1 MKKILIISLIF
12 FALLALFPH
21 TTYSDLDEE
30 QKKLERYKIE
40 LEKIKKTIN
49 DTDIN
54 EKTAQA
60 LLNSIYGEIDKI
72 TSNIIVIQ
80 NKINVINEE
89 ITEAENM
96 IQQKTQDILQ
106 NEDQI
111 KASIN
116 LSYKLAAI
124 SPIELLLTGEDPDT
138 MNQRIA
144 YLSYISLSSKTILDE
159 TKLERE
165 LLAEKKE
172 DLIKNKEYLNQ
183 FLSEKWKQQ
192 EVLKEETAMQNQ
204 LIGTL
209 EARKIA
215 YTQKKSKIEKEI
227 EKEKALIEKLIREA
241 AEASRVLIT
250 GLIWPAKGPITSY
263 FGWRTHP
270 IWGGRE
276 FHEGIDIAVAT
287 NTKILAAASGS
298 VTYAGWMTGY
308 GNVVI
313 LYHGSNISTLYAHLK
328 SFVVKN
334 GDLVAQG
341 QVIGYADSTGWSTG
355 PHLHFGVYLGTKAV
369 DPLKYLVQP

>member
-1 MKKILIISLIF
+1 MKKILLLFLIF
-12 FALLALFPH
+12 FVLLSLFPH
-21 TTYSDLDEE
+21 TVYSDLAEE
-30 QKKLERYKIE
+30 QKKLEKYKIE
-40 LEKIKKTIN
+40 LEKIKKAIN
-49 DTDIN
+49 DTTIN

-60 LLNSIYGEIDKI
+60 LLDSIYDEIDKI

-80 NKINVINEE
+80 NKINVVNEE
-89 ITEAENM
+89 ITAAENM

-124 SPIELLLTGEDPDT
+124 SPIELLLTGQDPDT

-144 YLSYISLSSKTILDE
+144 YLSYISLSSKTILDK
-159 TKLERE
+159 TKVERE
-165 LLAEKKE
+165 LLTQKKE

-192 EVLKEETAMQNQ
+192 EVLKEETAMQNK
-204 LIGTL
+204 LIATL
-209 EARKIA
+209 ETRKII
-215 YTQKKSKIEKEI
+215 YTKKKSEIEKEI

-241 AEASRVLIT
+241 AEAGRVLTT
-250 GLIWPAKGPITSY
+250 GLIWPVKGPITSY

-270 IWGGRE
+270 IWGIRS
-276 FHEGIDIAVAT
+276 FHEGIDIAVPT
-287 NTKILAAASGS
+287 NTKVLATASGS

-308 GNVVI
+308 GNVII

-328 SFVVKN
+328 NFAVKN

-341 QVIGYADSTGWSTG
+341 QIIGYADSTGWSTG
-355 PHLHFGVYLGTKAV
+355 PHLHFGVYLDAKAV

>member
-1 MKKILIISLIF
+1 MKKILVIFLIF

-21 TTYSDLDEE
+21 TAYSDLDEE

-40 LEKIKKTIN
+40 LEKIKKAIN

-54 EKTAQA
+54 EKTAQT
-60 LLNSIYGEIDKI
+60 LLNSIYNETDKI

-96 IQQKTQDILQ
+96 IQQKTQDILR

-116 LSYKLAAI
+116 LAYKLTAI
-124 SPIELLLTGEDPDT
+124 SPIKLLLTGQDPDII
-138 MNQRIA
+138 NQRIA
-144 YLSYISLSSKTILDE
+144 YLSYISLSSKTILDK
-159 TKLERE
+159 TKEERE
-165 LLAEKKE
+165 LLAQRKE
-172 DLIKNKEYLNQ
+172 DLIKNREYLDQ

-192 EVLKEETAMQNQ
+192 EVLKEEIVMQNQ

-215 YTQKKSKIEKEI
+215 YTQKKSEIEKEI

-241 AEASRVLIT
+241 AEASRVLET
-250 GLIWPAKGPITSY
+250 GLIWPVKGSITSY
-263 FGWRTHP
+263 FGWRIHP
-270 IWGGRE
+270 IWGVRE
-276 FHEGIDIAVAT
+276 FHEGIDIAVPT
-287 NTKILAAASGS
+287 NTKVLAAASGS

-328 SFVVKN
+328 RFAVKN

-355 PHLHFGVYLGTKAV
+355 PHLHFGVYLGVKAV
-369 DPLKYLVQP
+369 DPLKYLYRP